1 MLSPSKMSH
10 INFQSP
16 HTIFCDCAT
25 HVNNI
30 FTINNTLPLYISF
43 VMNMIMF
50 PLVTFK
56 NTTWKLI

>member
-1 MLSPSKMSH
+1 MLRPSKMNH
-10 INFQSP
+10 VNFQAP
-16 HTIFCDCAT
+16 HTISFYCVT

-30 FTINNTLPLYISF
+30 FTINNTLALYISL

-56 NTTWKLI
+56 NMT